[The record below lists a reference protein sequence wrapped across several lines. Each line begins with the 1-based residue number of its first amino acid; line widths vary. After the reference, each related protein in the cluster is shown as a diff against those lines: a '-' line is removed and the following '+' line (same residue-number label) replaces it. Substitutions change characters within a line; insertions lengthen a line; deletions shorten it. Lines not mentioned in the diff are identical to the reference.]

1 MPNIDIVYNAY
12 IKHIQ
17 GVLNILA
24 HWKIEIFLLESGYIL
39 KARQSQERS
48 SVAAMLVQYTCKR
61 SASSG
66 ACAIRHTVRA
76 ALPRP
81 RDHTMRLINNPINLL
96 LFEKMNFFG

>member
-48 SVAAMLVQYTCKR
+48 SVTAMLLQYTCKR
-61 SASSG
+61 SCVVRCMRNSPYSEGG
-66 ACAIRHTVRA
+66 AA
-76 ALPRP
+76 
-81 RDHTMRLINNPINLL
+81 
-96 LFEKMNFFG
+96 

>member
-48 SVAAMLVQYTCKR
+48 SVAAMLVQYTSKR
-61 SASSG
+61 SFVDRR
-66 ACAIRHTVRA
+66 ACVIRHTVRA

-81 RDHTMRLINNPINLL
+81 QV
-96 LFEKMNFFG
+96 